1 MATPSSAI
9 QLDGWDFARVSVTR
23 SWTYGFLSDGND
35 ARGWTPRNL
44 RGEACDGA
52 GHPIICAGGAARDSI
67 ARPTPE
73 FPRKKNGP
81 QVPIRDIC
89 WDLGQWRMASRRRA
103 PQDKDEPNASRIS
116 ANKRAAPFV
125 PDCPL
130 AFEQRRPIMGLES
143 VNYQCPACGG
153 PLRYDGGKGAS
164 RLRPLRLGVPR
175 RANRGALR
183 AEAGEGGVQSRRCGR
198 RGTARCRRRIRPRRH
213 LRLLVLRSRARRGRD
228 HGCLRVPPTAAT
240 PSSARRSSP
249 AASRPTS

>member
-1 MATPSSAI
+1 MFGSRRNQDDQLDPRPLRAEMATPSSAI

-44 RGEACDGA
+44 CGEACDGA

-89 WDLGQWRMASRRRA
+89 WDLGQWRMASRGRA

-130 AFEQRRPIMGLES
+130 AFEQRRPIMGLE
-143 VNYQCPACGG
+143 
-153 PLRYDGGKGAS
+153 
-164 RLRPLRLGVPR
+164 
-175 RANRGALR
+175 
-183 AEAGEGGVQSRRCGR
+183 
-198 RGTARCRRRIRPRRH
+198 RRRSPKPPMRSPRHSSMPTPHPASETPTSARPAEPSSSRTRPR
-213 LRLLVLRSRARRGRD
+213 LSPSA
-228 HGCLRVPPTAAT
+228 PTAAT